1 MASKEFKVIDK
12 TGLEPLWDK
21 VNELHTTVQTCFN
34 QYEETQIDDKYFT
47 LTRVNGTSVNNSQ
60 ISEQFKLVVE
70 AQDAEIEKIKEKV
83 GL

>member
-1 MASKEFKVIDK
+1 MASKAFKLIDK

-47 LTRVNGTSVNNSQ
+47 LTRVNGSSVNNSQ
-60 ISEQFKLVVE
+60 ITEQLKLVLE
-70 AQDAEIEKIKEKV
+70 TQDAEIDRIKEKV